1 LKHTTRRNWA
11 RPKTATDEATD
22 ETTDK
27 LLTGGNFV
35 ISLINVRTNHEPTT
49 ETLRPLLL
57 GIEVVVGIFFVNE
70 TITGLG
76 GMLMPNIYQRM
87 GSDTPNR
94 RYTVTWDIQEID
106 TTRYT

>member
-1 LKHTTRRNWA
+1 LRKGTVKIA
-11 RPKTATDEATD
+11 FC
-22 ETTDK
+22 
-27 LLTGGNFV
+27 FV
-35 ISLINVRTNHEPTT
+35 LW
-49 ETLRPLLL
+49 L
-57 GIEVVVGIFFVNE
+57 GFFNEVVVGIFFVNE

-106 TTRYT
+106 TTSYT